1 MLEEWWDASPKLRS
15 KKQLIKNFIAG
26 INDDVD
32 DVMNEWHSYV
42 IFLNGNERLIEEE
55 LEKVI
60 KNTYYTIEGNTMK
73 IRFANVADLIITL
86 RNRYFHMLVGNGK
99 DNFYDT
105 RYDKRDVFLV
115 MNSVFI
121 NWLSMIY
128 KEMVVYS
135 VDII

>member
-1 MLEEWWDASPKLRS
+1 M
-15 KKQLIKNFIAG
+15 
-26 INDDVD
+26 
-32 DVMNEWHSYV
+32 
-42 IFLNGNERLIEEE
+42 IEEE

-105 RYDKRDVFLV
+105 RYDKRDF
-115 MNSVFI
+115 F
-121 NWLSMIY
+121 
-128 KEMVVYS
+128 
-135 VDII
+135 